1 MPAHLHTSG
10 SSDTP
15 RHPDLSVAD
24 LTAAEQ
30 VGRRLASELRAI
42 LDALGWPTHS
52 ARSVSRMLGVDP
64 NLCQRAALAAR
75 CIETPLEA
83 LRRTPGIEG
92 LHQLRR
98 AFSRRKV
105 DVALVEALNAAAAQ
119 LEDLIDGHGGS
130 LDRLRAALDEAGAR
144 RDEPVGADRTRE
156 RRAAFNAMAASV
168 GCRLDTLAVSVF
180 MRPGAGG
187 QLEGFVINTHVGWHA
202 SPGGLPLLLSLF
214 GDADA
219 QSDRTGAG
227 STAPAAVRG
236 RVLERYST
244 QPTPLV
250 TLHRA
255 TSGVS
260 MQMLDPAWQPARR
273 GSPRAGGVDVAVL
286 NPLMGVSDP
295 RRTKDPLHT
304 SFVRCRYPTRELI
317 LDVFLAEELARSSTA
332 AAGVYWS
339 GKWLTDGLPAPWHD
353 RLPGPAPLLIRRGL
367 PDENPSQHCPWYT
380 QMVREVAASAG
391 WSERDLVSHRLVVR
405 FPIWGSAHIISF
417 DFSRSTGGAGP
428 VGAGLES

>member
-1 MPAHLHTSG
+1 MAAPPQPSG
-10 SSDTP
+10 PMETARSTGAAP
-15 RHPDLSVAD
+15 AD
-24 LTAAEQ
+24 LGAAER

-42 LDALGWPTHS
+42 LEALGWPTHS
-52 ARSVSRMLGVDP
+52 ARSVARMLGVDP

-75 CIETPLEA
+75 CVEAPLEA

-98 AFSRRKV
+98 ACSRRKV

-119 LEDLIDGHGGS
+119 LEELIDRHGGS

-144 RDEPVGADRTRE
+144 RDEPAGIDRVRE
-156 RRAAFNAMAASV
+156 RRAAFNAMAV
-168 GCRLDTLAVSVF
+168 CTGCRLDTHAVSVF
-180 MRPGAGG
+180 MRPGAGAR
-187 QLEGFVINTHVGWHA
+187 LDGFVINTHAGWHA
-202 SPGGLPLLLSLF
+202 SAGGLPLLLSLF
-214 GDADA
+214 GDAVAHDD
-219 QSDRTGAG
+219 QNGAG
-227 STAPAAVRG
+227 SADPAPVRG

-244 QPTPLV
+244 QPAPLV
-250 TLHRA
+250 SLHRA
-255 TSGVS
+255 TAGVS
-260 MQMLDPAWQPARR
+260 MLMLDPAWQPGGR
-273 GSPRAGGVDVAVL
+273 GPTRQNGVDVAVL
-286 NPLMGVSDP
+286 NPLVGVSDP
-295 RRTKDPLHT
+295 RRTKDPFHI

-353 RLPGPAPLLIRRGL
+353 RLPEPAPLRIRRGL

-391 WSERDLVSHRLVVR
+391 WSERDLMSHRLVVR
-405 FPIWGSAHIISF
+405 FPIWGSAHIISL
-417 DFSRSTGGAGP
+417 DFSPSIGGASP
-428 VGAGLES
+428 VGAGLVS